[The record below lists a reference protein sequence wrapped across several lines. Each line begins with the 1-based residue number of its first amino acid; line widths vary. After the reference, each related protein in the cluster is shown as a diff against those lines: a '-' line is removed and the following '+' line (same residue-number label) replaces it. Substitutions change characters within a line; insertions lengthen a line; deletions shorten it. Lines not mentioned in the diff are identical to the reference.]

1 VKVSTERIENSQV
14 VLNIEVEPE
23 EVENSLELAYRR
35 LVKNTAIPGFRK
47 GKAPRALLERFIGK
61 EALLD
66 DALEHL
72 VPEVYNQA
80 IEEQGIE
87 VIAQPQIEVTQT
99 DPVIFKATVAIRPAI
114 ELGDYRQIRLAQE
127 TVVVAEDEV
136 AAAMEQLRYQQAP
149 WVPAERPVQFG
160 DLVTIDVEGSL
171 DGEMILNEKGTEYQV
186 LQNLPMPVP
195 GFAEEL
201 SGMEGG
207 EEKEFSL
214 SFPAE
219 HQVKELAGKE
229 YRFKVN
235 ASEIKEKKLPELDDE
250 FAKSTGRGYD
260 TLDSL
265 REQVAADLKA
275 RAEARARKE
284 LEKKAVEAAVE
295 KARLEFP
302 SILVEE
308 EIDRM
313 LSDQAGQFRGGRQG
327 MEEYLRNMGK
337 TSDELREE
345 LRPEATRRVTH
356 SLVLSK
362 LAEEEK
368 IEVSPAE
375 VDADVET
382 MVRGAGE
389 RGEELRRLF
398 ASAPARQSIER
409 TLLTRKTVQRL
420 IEISSTPEGAGEAAV
435 PTSEEAASEESGT
448 DSPPDQ

>member
-1 VKVSTERIENSQV
+1 MKVSTERIENSQV

-23 EVENSLELAYRR
+23 EVESSLELAYRR

-72 VPEVYNQA
+72 VPEVYAQA

-99 DPVIFKATVAIRPAI
+99 DPVIFKATVAIRPSI
-114 ELGDYRQIRLAQE
+114 ELGDYRQIRLSQE
-127 TVVVAEDEV
+127 TVVVADDEV

-171 DGEMILNEKGTEYQV
+171 DGEMILNEKGTEYHV

-201 SGMEGG
+201 SGMERGR
-207 EEKEFSL
+207 EKEFSL

-284 LEKKAVEAAVE
+284 LEEKAVEAAVE

-302 SILVEE
+302 PILVEE
-308 EIDRM
+308 EIDHM

-389 RGEELRRLF
+389 KGEELRRLF

-409 TLLTRKTVQRL
+409 ALLTRKTVQRL
-420 IEISSTPEGAGEAAV
+420 IEISSTPEGAGEAAA

>member
-23 EVENSLELAYRR
+23 EVESSLELAYRR

-47 GKAPRALLERFIGK
+47 GKAPRALLERFVGK

-99 DPVIFKATVAIRPAI
+99 DPVIFKATVAIRPSI
-114 ELGDYRQIRLAQE
+114 ELGDYRQIRLAPE
-127 TVVVAEDEV
+127 PVVVAEGEV

-160 DLVTIDVEGSL
+160 DLVTIDVEGSV
-171 DGEMILNEKGTEYQV
+171 DGEMVVNEKGTEYHV
-186 LQNLPMPVP
+186 LQDLPVPVP
-195 GFAEEL
+195 GFAGEL
-201 SGMEGG
+201 SGMER
-207 EEKEFSL
+207 EQEKEFAL

-219 HQVKELAGKE
+219 HQVKDLAGRE
-229 YRFKVN
+229 YRFKVKV
-235 ASEIKEKKLPELDDE
+235 SEIKEKRLPELDDE
-250 FAKSTGRGYD
+250 FAKATGRGYD
-260 TLDSL
+260 SLDSL
-265 REQVAADLKA
+265 REQVATDLKA

-284 LEKKAVEAAVE
+284 LEAKAVEAAVE
-295 KARLEFP
+295 QAQVEFP
-302 SILVEE
+302 PILVEE

-313 LSDQAGQFRGGRQG
+313 LSEQAGQFRQGRQG
-327 MEEYLRNMGK
+327 MEEYLRNIGK

-345 LRPEATRRVTH
+345 SRPEATRLVTH
-356 SLVLSK
+356 SLVLGK

-368 IEVSPAE
+368 VEVSPAE
-375 VDADVET
+375 VDADVEA

-398 ASAPARQSIER
+398 ASPTARQSIER
-409 TLLTRKTVQRL
+409 ALLTRKTVQRL
-420 IEISSTPEGAGEAAV
+420 IEITSTPEGAGEEAV
-435 PTSEEAASEESGT
+435 SISEEAASEESGT
-448 DSPPDQ
+448 DTLPEQ

>member
-1 VKVSTERIENSQV
+1 MKVSTERIENSQV

-72 VPEVYNQA
+72 VPEVYAQA

-99 DPVIFKATVAIRPAI
+99 DPVIFKATVAIRPSI
-114 ELGDYRQIRLAQE
+114 ELGDYRQIRLSQE

-201 SGMEGG
+201 SGMEREG
-207 EEKEFSL
+207 EKEFSL

-219 HQVKELAGKE
+219 HQVKELAGRE
-229 YRFKVN
+229 YRFKVK

-409 TLLTRKTVQRL
+409 ALLTRKTVQRL